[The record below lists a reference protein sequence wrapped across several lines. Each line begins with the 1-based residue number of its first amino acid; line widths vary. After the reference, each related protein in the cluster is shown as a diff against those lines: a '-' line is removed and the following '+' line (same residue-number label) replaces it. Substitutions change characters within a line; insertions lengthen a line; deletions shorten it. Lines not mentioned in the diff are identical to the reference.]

1 MKTTKKT
8 KTTPSVVVTPAA
20 PASPGGYTIG
30 LDFGDRSH
38 YHCVLAATGQLI
50 QPKTKVAP
58 AWGSTRVPRVGF
70 GVPPKP
76 RLTIQAPGSLWI
88 AGACSRFRAPNDIRK
103 RCRRYALP
111 PQSKIALI
119 VYHPIP
125 KIRGPARW
133 PSARTKA
140 ENLCNRA

>member
-30 LDFGDRSH
+30 LDLGDRSH

-50 QPKTKVAP
+50 QPKTEVAP

-76 RLTIQAPGSLWI
+76 RLTIQAPGSLWVERDASAI
-88 AGACSRFRAPNDIRK
+88 RGAMMVGRMCPAGRRPRHAGRVCSRDHGRQPSHAAAGQARFSGSQ
-103 RCRRYALP
+103 RCP
-111 PQSKIALI
+111 PQ
-119 VYHPIP
+119 
-125 KIRGPARW
+125 
-133 PSARTKA
+133 
-140 ENLCNRA
+140 